1 MNRVCLA
8 ITLSIASLGLAAQA
22 SQIVQAQQTVPEEKS
37 IFKVKLADGSYV
49 FTDKPQAQAEQITFA
64 NQTQNLVP
72 AANLTSSPKPLSS
85 SAPPSTA
92 TYSVKLLSPADE
104 ETIRNNAG
112 NITIEATQ
120 PSKPYAPRYHLL
132 LDGKEKATNTSGKF
146 ALKGVDRGA
155 HQFQVILIG
164 NKGKT
169 LASSEVRTLY
179 LHQASVLINNN

>member
-85 SAPPSTA
+85 IS
-92 TYSVKLLSPADE
+92 LE
-104 ETIRNNAG
+104 
-112 NITIEATQ
+112 
-120 PSKPYAPRYHLL
+120 
-132 LDGKEKATNTSGKF
+132 
-146 ALKGVDRGA
+146 
-155 HQFQVILIG
+155 
-164 NKGKT
+164 
-169 LASSEVRTLY
+169 
-179 LHQASVLINNN
+179 

>member
-1 MNRVCLA
+1 MNRISLA
-8 ITLSIASLGLAAQA
+8 ITLGIASLGLLTQQ
-22 SQIVQAQQTVPEEKS
+22 SQIVQAQQTAPEEKP
-37 IFKVKLADGSYV
+37 IYKVKLADGSYV
-49 FTDKPQAQAEQITFA
+49 FTDKPQAHTELLTFS

-72 AANLTSSPKPLSS
+72 ATNLTSSPKPLSS
-85 SAPPSTA
+85 SVPPSTA

-112 NITIEATQ
+112 HITIEATQ
-120 PSKPYAPRYHLL
+120 PSKPYAPHYRLVF
-132 LDGKEKATNTSGKF
+132 DGKEKATNTSGRF
-146 ALKGVDRGA
+146 VLHDVHRGA